1 MPLSRHYPP
10 TPGLLSSKRAWL
22 WGPEQESAFVKAKE
36 TSTKPTILALYRPGG
51 EAKVAVDASSFGLRA
66 VLLQRI
72 ASKWRPVAYASRAL
86 SAREQNYAQIE
97 KEALAVTWAST
108 KFSDYLLGSKFLI
121 KSDHKTSDSS
131 VEYQASGL
139 FASSY
144 PAFLLTA
151 S

>member
-1 MPLSRHYPP
+1 MPLSIHYPP

-22 WGPEQESAFVKAKE
+22 WGPEQESAFVKTKE
-36 TSTKPTILALYRPGG
+36 ALTKLTILALYRPGG
-51 EAKVAVDASSFGLRA
+51 ETKVAADALSFGLGA

-72 ASKWRPVAYASRAL
+72 ASKWCPVAYASRAL
-86 SAREQNYAQIE
+86 SATEQNYAQIE

-121 KSDHKTSDSS
+121 KLDHKTSDSS

-144 PAFLLTA
+144 PAFPLTA